1 MSISNGVCISKVM
14 VQVFRFVIHWVVIF
28 FITNDGCI
36 VMITNKSKKQISDW
50 YYHYNKFLTLPTIYD
65 KFNNLLQK
73 CKYKQ

>member
-1 MSISNGVCISKVM
+1 MM
-14 VQVFRFVIHWVVIF
+14 
-28 FITNDGCI
+28 DGCI